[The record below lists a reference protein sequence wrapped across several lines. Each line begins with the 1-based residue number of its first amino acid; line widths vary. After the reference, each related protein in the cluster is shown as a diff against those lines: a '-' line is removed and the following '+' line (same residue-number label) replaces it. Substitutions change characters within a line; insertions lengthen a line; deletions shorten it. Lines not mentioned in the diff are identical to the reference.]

1 MDKLEQQKRDANHK
15 IKMLQQQ
22 IRRGLDLATGNR
34 DIVDLSEVPC
44 EDDGT
49 TLNDVRTELLMLQD
63 QVRIEDDH
71 FSRLIRG
78 AGKGRGKSLE
88 FEFAART
95 ILATGCSARAA
106 RDQILVT
113 GQLFLP
119 SAKYE
124 LFERE
129 VPTERWF
136 RYQRKGLGY
145 EAWLYSMVR
154 VAKSESIL
162 QWGFDETRYP
172 SFDET
177 TTTFM

>member
-34 DIVDLSEVPC
+34 DIVDLSEVPY

-49 TLNDVRTELLMLQD
+49 TLNDVRTELLLLQD
-63 QVRIEDDH
+63 QVRIEDDR

-106 RDQILVT
+106 RDQMLVT

-119 SAKYE
+119 SAKFE
-124 LFERE
+124 LFELE

-145 EAWLYSMVR
+145 EAWLYSMIR
-154 VAKSESIL
+154 VAKCESIL

-172 SFDET
+172 AFDET
-177 TTTFM
+177 TTPLI